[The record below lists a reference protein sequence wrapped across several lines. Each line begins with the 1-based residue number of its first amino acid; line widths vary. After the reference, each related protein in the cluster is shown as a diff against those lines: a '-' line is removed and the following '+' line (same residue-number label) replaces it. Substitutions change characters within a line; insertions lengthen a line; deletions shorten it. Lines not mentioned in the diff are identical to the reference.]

1 MLVLTDVGKV
11 YVSGEVQTVALRNIN
26 LTIEDGEFVVILGP
40 SGSGKSTLLNV
51 ISGLDTA
58 SSGTIMFNDEC
69 LTDLTED
76 QMTEFRREHLGFCY
90 LGSCYVAVLG
100 SRHDQH
106 GMDVRHDGLA

>member
-76 QMTEFRREHLGFCY
+76 QMTEFRRALPEQLQD
-90 LGSCYVAVLG
+90 LTAASTWGSSSSSTTCC
-100 SRHDQH
+100 RT
-106 GMDVRHDGLA
+106 